1 MPLSVGNPSG
11 LMQSNIFVLFSLL
24 CVCVPGYG
32 RRMALY
38 VFRSS
43 TWPSGGRPILGHL
56 GSFWPFIWQAVA
68 GSCKV
73 LGDAARASSPGFSED
88 TCSR

>member
-1 MPLSVGNPSG
+1 MPLLVGNPHGG
-11 LMQSNIFVLFSLL
+11 LMQSSILYVFGLL
-24 CVCVPGYG
+24 CVPGYG
-32 RRMALY
+32 WRMPLY
-38 VFRSS
+38 VFQSS
-43 TWPSGGRPILGHL
+43 TWPSGGRPSLGHL

>member
-11 LMQSNIFVLFSLL
+11 LMPSNILYCLVYY
-24 CVCVPGYG
+24 VCVPGYG

>member
-1 MPLSVGNPSG
+1 
-11 LMQSNIFVLFSLL
+11 MQRKYFVFLFSLL
-24 CVCVPGYG
+24 CVPGYG
-32 RRMALY
+32 WRMALY
-38 VFRSS
+38 VFRSP

-56 GSFWPFIWQAVA
+56 GSLWPFIWQAVA

-88 TCSR
+88 TCSG

>member
-11 LMQSNIFVLFSLL
+11 LMQSNILYCFVYY
-24 CVCVPGYG
+24 VCVPGYG
-32 RRMALY
+32 WRMALY
-38 VFRSS
+38 AFRSS
-43 TWPSGGRPILGHL
+43 TWLSGGRPILGHL